1 VAKVL
6 RESEIAERLKTLGIH
21 LAENGT
27 AAYTKF
33 MQDDLERYTEIVNE
47 FHLQIKP

>member
-1 VAKVL
+1 MIA
-6 RESEIAERLKTLGIH
+6 EPEIAERLKTLGIH

-27 AAYTKF
+27 AAYVKF
-33 MQDDLERYTEIVNE
+33 MQDDLDRYTEIVNE